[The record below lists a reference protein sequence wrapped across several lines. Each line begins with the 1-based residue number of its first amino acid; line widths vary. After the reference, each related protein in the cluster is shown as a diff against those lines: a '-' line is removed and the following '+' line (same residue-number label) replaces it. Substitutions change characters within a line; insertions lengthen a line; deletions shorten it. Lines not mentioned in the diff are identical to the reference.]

1 MKTPDGII
9 TEFDLTCCED
19 QPPELAVFAHKMHLS
34 GMTSGIHMMAQALQ
48 ESIEE
53 AISLD
58 DENFKQAFVRAHLRR
73 FAIINEQLKA
83 RFKK

>member
-9 TEFDLTCCED
+9 TEFDLICCED
-19 QPPELAVFAHKMHLS
+19 QPPELAAFAHKMHLS
-34 GMTSGIHMMAQALQ
+34 GMISGIHMMAQALQ

-53 AISLD
+53 AIRHED
-58 DENFKQAFVRAHLRR
+58 FKQAFVRAHLRR

-83 RFKK
+83 RFNK